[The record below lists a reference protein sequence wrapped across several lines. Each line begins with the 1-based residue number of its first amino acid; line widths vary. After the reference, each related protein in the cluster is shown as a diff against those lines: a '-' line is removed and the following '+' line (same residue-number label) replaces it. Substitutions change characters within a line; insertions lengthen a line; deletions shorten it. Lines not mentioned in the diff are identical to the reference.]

1 MRNNLKVTFNLD
13 HLNCYDEADG
23 WGSAEPYMWTV
34 FFKIDGTTC
43 RLNDSLM
50 LEGTAT
56 VYTTPGS
63 HGNLG
68 NTDVDEGD
76 VVAVPG
82 AIGFQEMTLTPI
94 PVPDFVK
101 QLGTD
106 DAPAIAGCI
115 VVLMEEDNISDDGA
129 ESGHQALNAAVQN
142 ALNSLIPTLGVS
154 NQSIS
159 DDDINNMSAQIQSK
173 IEDAVKN
180 QQNFFENIWSWLN
193 PDDTIGS
200 VVWKFSGDDLLN
212 DTSIALQQRWNNGD
226 GDWELFG
233 SVTTAEIPTCPA
245 NVVKEIFDAL
255 FGGSSS
261 KKSMEVLHHFR
272 DRDMKKYT
280 GLNLWWTLA
289 SRNSHFLVQALK
301 NKEVAEAAIT
311 LFKEAPAILSN
322 RDKAISEHHF
332 NCATKVLEHIV
343 TLNTKERQSRKDIKR
358 SIDALHLLKGKSPNQ
373 LFEAL
378 SSVQPARYPS
388 VNALGGSFKL
398 KVTKVKSTTAPRK
411 KRSDC

>member
-1 MRNNLKVTFNLD
+1 
-13 HLNCYDEADG
+13 
-23 WGSAEPYMWTV
+23 
-34 FFKIDGTTC
+34 
-43 RLNDSLM
+43 
-50 LEGTAT
+50 
-56 VYTTPGS
+56 
-63 HGNLG
+63 
-68 NTDVDEGD
+68 
-76 VVAVPG
+76 
-82 AIGFQEMTLTPI
+82 
-94 PVPDFVK
+94 
-101 QLGTD
+101 
-106 DAPAIAGCI
+106 
-115 VVLMEEDNISDDGA
+115 
-129 ESGHQALNAAVQN
+129 
-142 ALNSLIPTLGVS
+142 
-154 NQSIS
+154 
-159 DDDINNMSAQIQSK
+159 
-173 IEDAVKN
+173 
-180 QQNFFENIWSWLN
+180 
-193 PDDTIGS
+193 
-200 VVWKFSGDDLLN
+200 
-212 DTSIALQQRWNNGD
+212 
-226 GDWELFG
+226 
-233 SVTTAEIPTCPA
+233 
-245 NVVKEIFDAL
+245 
-255 FGGSSS
+255 
-261 KKSMEVLHHFR
+261 MEVLHHFR